1 MQLSAHA
8 LFRKREFSQ
17 ALKALFSGNG
27 PRVIKFSGS
36 VSKEEAGDEERR
48 RKRIELDVDLS
59 PVGVVRDADP
69 E

>member
-1 MQLSAHA
+1 MNLTASA
-8 LFRKREFSQ
+8 LFKKREFSQ

-48 RKRIELDVDLS
+48 RRRIELEVDLS
-59 PVGVVRDADP
+59 PMGVVHDSDP